1 MTDTFVF
8 APKSTS
14 TNVDIHIGECRNF
27 LSECVSKG
35 VLFDAVVTDPPY
47 EIALH
52 GKEWDSTG
60 IATDT
65 TFWSEV
71 FSVMKPG
78 AFLFAFSASRLY
90 HRVAVAVED
99 AGFKMYPF
107 MQWQFPAGL
116 QKPVNVSEL
125 FDRDNI
131 KDRKSTG
138 TKKGSGFTRANEF
151 HGAQQR
157 LTKEFK
163 VYERG
168 VSEES
173 QKWLGHYYG
182 VNCFKPVCEPI
193 IVAQKPIAH
202 KRAID
207 NIREYGTGSL
217 NLGAL
222 NERYGGWPTT
232 ILHHKKAKPS
242 DHESNHPSVK
252 PVDLMR
258 DLCAVACPA
267 GGKILDMF
275 GGTGTTAQA
284 AALEGFDCTIVEMN
298 PEMQSVIER
307 RLASTGAIVTTNGS
321 GASE

>member
-1 MTDTFVF
+1 MTDPFF
-8 APKSTS
+8 FPNQKSS
-14 TNVDIHIGECRNF
+14 SSVNINIEDCREF
-27 LSECVSKG
+27 LRRHRESG
-35 VLFDAVVTDPPY
+35 QLFDAVVTDPPY

-52 GKEWDSTG
+52 GKAWDSTG
-60 IATDT
+60 IVFDT
-65 TFWSEV
+65 TFWSDV
-71 FSVMKPG
+71 FAVMKPG
-78 AFLFAFSASRLY
+78 SFLFAFTANRLY

-131 KDRKSTG
+131 PDRKPTG
-138 TKKGSGFTRANEF
+138 TKKGSGFTSANAK

-157 LTKEFK
+157 LTKEFN

-168 VSEES
+168 VSPEGK
-173 QKWLGHYYG
+173 QWLGHYYG
-182 VNCFKPVCEPI
+182 VNCFKPVSEPI
-193 IVAQKPIAH
+193 IVAQKPISH
-202 KRAID
+202 SRAID

-232 ILHHKKAKPS
+232 ILHHKKAKQS

-258 DLCAVACPA
+258 DLCAVACPP
-267 GGKILDMF
+267 GGRILDMF

-284 AALEGFDCTIVEMN
+284 AVLEGFDCTIVEMN

-307 RLASTGAIVTTNGS
+307 RLESTGATVTTNAS
-321 GASE
+321 GAA